1 MLSTFCTLPLR
12 LHEALHIK
20 TSIKEIFVRATKRCN
35 RLQKRKPICITTYII
50 PKVYDFTLRPQI
62 HASKKRKKVGDSYS
76 YITLGV
82 LGASVKELSRLAKT
96 SASLFCSYYTKSKRE
111 LLAEGKNLTQINIFL
126 QIFSAFYFFC
136 GIQRA
141 LQKKDHKLRVNT
153 FAT

>member
-62 HASKKRKKVGDSYS
+62 HSSKKRKKVGDS

-96 SASLFCSYYTKSKRE
+96 SASLFCSYYIKRKRE
-111 LLAEGKNLTQINIFL
+111 RLAEGKNLTQINIFL

>member
-20 TSIKEIFVRATKRCN
+20 TSIKEIFIFVRATKRCN

-96 SASLFCSYYTKSKRE
+96 SASLFCSYYIKSKRE
-111 LLAEGKNLTQINIFL
+111 LLAEGKNLTQINIFTDIL
-126 QIFSAFYFFC
+126 GFLLF
-136 GIQRA
+136 
-141 LQKKDHKLRVNT
+141 
-153 FAT
+153 